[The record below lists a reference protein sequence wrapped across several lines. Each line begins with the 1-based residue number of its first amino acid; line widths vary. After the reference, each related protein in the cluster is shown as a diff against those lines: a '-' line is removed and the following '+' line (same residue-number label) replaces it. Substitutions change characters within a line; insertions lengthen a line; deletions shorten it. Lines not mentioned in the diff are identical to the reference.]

1 MPIRPYTTVCPSIY
15 PSIHNRPSFSIH
27 IPAPVAHS
35 HFAKQSSFPFIIS
48 STAIPLL
55 FYPPVLHLLLTL
67 SLSLSLSFFAETLRL
82 QFLSFPASLLSSP
95 LLLPFSSLH
104 AVYPFPPRR
113 RAGAV
118 TSRTS
123 LSRVFLFLNRL
134 PWRREGWREILKER
148 SSFSTGVCRQS
159 SKHPARNRRTR
170 FITHDEQ
177 TVDGLGRGL
186 AACVSFAERLIVALR
201 SV

>member
-1 MPIRPYTTVCPSIY
+1 MQCPSVHTPPSAH
-15 PSIHNRPSFSIH
+15 PSIHPSTTGHPFPSISPRPWPIRTLPSNPHSHLSPLPQLSPSFSI
-27 IPAPVAHS
+27 
-35 HFAKQSSFPFIIS
+35 
-48 STAIPLL
+48 LL
-55 FYPPVLHLLLTL
+55 FSTFFSPCL
-67 SLSLSLSFFAETLRL
+67 SLSLFSPKPFDSNS
-82 QFLSFPASLLSSP
+82 FLSPLLSSP
-95 LLLPFSSLH
+95 LLLLPFSSLH

>member
-35 HFAKQSSFPFIIS
+35 HFAKQSSFPFITS

-67 SLSLSLSFFAETLRL
+67 SLSLSLFSPKPFDSNS
-82 QFLSFPASLLSSP
+82 FLSPLLSSP
-95 LLLPFSSLH
+95 LLLLPFSSLR